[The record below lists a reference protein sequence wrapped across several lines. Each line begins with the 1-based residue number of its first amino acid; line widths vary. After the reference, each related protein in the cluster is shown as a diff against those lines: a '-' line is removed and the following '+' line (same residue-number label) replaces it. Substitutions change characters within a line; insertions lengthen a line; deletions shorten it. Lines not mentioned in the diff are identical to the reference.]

1 MQNYNLFL
9 FFIFFYVR
17 SSFVFDKKNS
27 RYTFSDKETSLSL
40 SFKEKNN
47 FFSLNDKSILIID
60 KDFQKIDYSKKS
72 ACFFLKFITAC
83 EKYKIKKIIIPF
95 EAYNDLLKNKETIK
109 KELYLKY
116 FFEIMGVDYLRH
128 KENTGILFIKNI
140 QMPKGFII
148 DHAYVLF
155 DIVEDQ
161 SKFWFINKEDQSKIK
176 FFFDKKNFIWKV
188 IFLNKSQ
195 AEING
200 LKIISFFKNMYD
212 EASIFQENMSCL
224 LSLEIDSSS
233 EDNKQAQIINLHELI
248 KKENKINNENL
259 FLKDKENNF
268 IKDFLLLY
276 NQDLIKKRH
285 SLL

>member
-9 FFIFFYVR
+9 FFIFFYVH

-83 EKYKIKKIIIPF
+83 EKYKIKKIIIPL
-95 EAYNDLLKNKETIK
+95 EAYNDLFKNKETIK

-148 DHAYVLF
+148 DPAYVLF

-188 IFLNKSQ
+188 VFLNKSQ

-200 LKIISFFKNMYD
+200 FKIISFFKNMYD

-259 FLKDKENNF
+259 FLKDKENNC